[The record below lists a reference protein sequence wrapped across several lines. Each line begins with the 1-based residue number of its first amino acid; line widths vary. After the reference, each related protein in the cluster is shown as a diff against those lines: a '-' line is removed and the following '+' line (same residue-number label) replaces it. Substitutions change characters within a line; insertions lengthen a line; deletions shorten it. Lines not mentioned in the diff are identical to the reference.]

1 MAALTII
8 ERIVKAI
15 WASEEALE
23 QVLRDEEVTMTLLY
37 KHAEETG
44 IYYLYM
50 HNAHVFRILPFLVE
64 EETINEI
71 KAYFNM
77 PDNHW
82 TTMYNRR
89 SIEQIAHFARIELS
103 GRPTIT
109 WQ

>member
-15 WASEEALE
+15 WASDEALTE
-23 QVLRDEEVTMTLLY
+23 VLRDVELTMDLLY
-37 KHAEETG
+37 KHSEESG

-71 KAYFNM
+71 KAHLNM

-82 TTMYNRR
+82 RTKYNRS
-89 SIEQIAHFARIELS
+89 SIEEIAQFARIELS
-103 GRPTIT
+103 GRPIIT
-109 WQ
+109 WK